1 LVNSYPVD
9 LPWKNGMPESAR
21 QTSLEKL
28 KEAA

>member
-1 LVNSYPVD
+1 VNSYPVD
-9 LPWKNGMPESAR
+9 LPWKNGMPESAL